1 MTETQLDWFKFSLS
15 FQVVFY
21 LMSLINPYLSAS
33 INIPSFELSFGA
45 LKELLTLISGRIIFT
60 NIGFINTYIIPILM
74 VVNIL
79 MAISLVVDSISI
91 V

>member
-1 MTETQLDWFKFSLS
+1 MAETQLDWFKFSLS

-21 LMSLINPYLSAS
+21 LMSLVNPYLSAT

-45 LKELLTLISGRIIFT
+45 LKELLTLISGRIIYT

-74 VVNIL
+74 IVNIL
-79 MAISLVVDSISI
+79 MAISLIVDSVSI